1 MMNNNGYGPPPP
13 GGGGPPPPAVGGG
26 GGPPPPGGGGFGG
39 PSPPG
44 GGGFGGPPPPGGG
57 GGPGGGVANVGFGYG
72 GGGGPGGGGG
82 GPPGAPGMQNL
93 SSGMGGMSLNPGPQP
108 PNQPNSFQ
116 QPGPPPPGVQP
127 INTLQQPSNIPQ
139 QPGAAP
145 DQNDPTVQIPTQLF
159 QMTTDLLPS
168 TQSLAN
174 ATKIPL
180 GGVLRPFAS
189 PPPPTSTTASPSTTT
204 IPIIQPGSAGIIRCK
219 RCRTY
224 INPFATWFENGR
236 RWRCNI
242 CQQLNEVPSA
252 YFCHLDS
259 QNRRRDIDQRP
270 ELGHGV
276 VEWVAPSEY
285 MVRPPQAP
293 SYFFVIDVSQAAIAS
308 GMLGGVAA
316 AISKSLDDLPGGE
329 RTKVG
334 FITFDTSVHYYSL
347 KPGSSQAQ
355 MMVVG
360 DLNELFVPAPDH
372 LLTDLKDARMAVDHL
387 LENLPTM
394 FRERD
399 APADSCLGPAL
410 KAAFTITKGIGGR
423 MCIFQA
429 SPPSLG
435 EGAVRMRD
443 NPRILG
449 GPDEVTLLRPD
460 VSWYKETAL
469 EFSRAQIA
477 VDLYLFPNR
486 YVDCASMAELP
497 KLTAGF
503 LQGFPGFD
511 PRTDSDKLESIV
523 YRRLTQPTA
532 FEAVLRIRCTKG
544 MRISRFYGNF
554 HIRGTDLLALPNCNS
569 DSVYAFDLC
578 HDESPGGSPTNGGG
592 GASMTAN
599 SSVTIQ
605 SALLY
610 TTDDGERRIRVA
622 TQSLRLSS
630 RPAEVMASADAA
642 CITTLLAKQALGHG
656 LKTNLD
662 MARNRLIQVC
672 VETVRAAKDSSGGG
686 NGYGPPGS
694 APGGNPALSG
704 GGGDDTVAIPPNLR
718 LLPLYILSLLKHA
731 AIRGGTDVHPDE
743 RICARALLDSSY
755 VQETVEL
762 IHPRLF
768 AVHNL
773 EREPG
778 GVGLP
783 TSVTTVI
790 GEDGEEK
797 VVEENT
803 DDDDDGMGSVV
814 GRERIRLPR
823 PVGLSV
829 DSLSSDGIY
838 VLDNGVDVY
847 VWVGRASDPAATVAL
862 FGVESL
868 EHANMQQIRL
878 ITQGNDI
885 ATRLSTIIQ
894 ALHEDHE
901 LPGAPPV
908 SPKILI
914 VREGDA
920 GMESRFFWNLVE
932 DRAQFN
938 GGTYTYP
945 EFMQFVNNAQAGGMA
960 PGPGGM
966 PPGGMYQGAQG
977 GMPPGG
983 MPPGGIPPG
992 GMRPPNMQN
1001 RGGPPPP
1008 ASSYAPPPASNYVPP
1023 HPSPMGQP
1031 GDGRGGAPMPPA
1043 PSGGGMMPPAPS
1055 VMTRAPA
1062 PPGPPAGYGQPP
1074 APLAPPLGGFAPP
1087 AGYGQPL
1094 APVAPPSGGFAPSPP
1109 GGMTPGAPP
1118 PGGPPSSGGYGPPPP
1133 GVGRPHGMAPGAPPS
1148 GGGYGPPSSGGRP
1161 GPPGP
1166 PPNSGGYM
1174 QQQQQPQQQAP
1185 PPPHSGNYMPDP
1197 PTQYY

>member
-1 MMNNNGYGPPPP
+1 MNNNNGYGPPPP

-26 GGPPPPGGGGFGG
+26 FGGGGGPPP
-39 PSPPG
+39 PPG

-57 GGPGGGVANVGFGYG
+57 GGPGGVAPNVGFGYG
-72 GGGGPGGGGG
+72 GGGGPGG
-82 GPPGAPGMQNL
+82 PPGGVPGMQNL
-93 SSGMGGMSLNPGPQP
+93 SSGMGGMNLNPGSQP
-108 PNQPNSFQ
+108 A
-116 QPGPPPPGVQP
+116 PPPGVQP
-127 INTLQQPSNIPQ
+127 INTFQQPSNIPQ

-145 DQNDPTVQIPTQLF
+145 GAAPAPDQIDDPTVQIPTHLF
-159 QMTTDLLPS
+159 QMTTNLLPS
-168 TQSLAN
+168 SQSLAN

-189 PPPPTSTTASPSTTT
+189 PPPTTTSTKTQTS

-259 QNRRRDIDQRP
+259 QNRRRDIEQRP

-308 GMLGGVAA
+308 GMLGGVAS

-435 EGAVRMRD
+435 EGTVRMRD

-449 GPDEVTLLRPD
+449 GPDEVKLLRPD

-544 MRISRFYGNF
+544 MRINRFYGNF

-569 DSVYAFDLC
+569 DSVFAFDLC
-578 HDESPGGSPTNGGG
+578 HDETPGGSPTNGGG

-630 RPAEVMASADAA
+630 RPAEVMANADAA

-656 LKTNLD
+656 MKTNLD

-672 VETVRAAKDSSGGG
+672 VETVRAAKDSNGGGGG
-686 NGYGPPGS
+686 NGYGKPGS
-694 APGGNPALSG
+694 TPGGNPALTGG
-704 GGGDDTVAIPPNLR
+704 GGGDDTVAIPSNLR

-783 TSVTTVI
+783 TAVTTVI

-797 VVEENT
+797 VVEEDT
-803 DDDDDGMGSVV
+803 DDDDDEMGSVV

-847 VWVGRASDPAATVAL
+847 VWVGRASDPGATVAL

-868 EHANMQQIRL
+868 EHANMQQIQL
-878 ITQGNDI
+878 ITQGNDL
-885 ATRLSTIIQ
+885 ATRLSNLIQ

-901 LPGAPPV
+901 LPGAPPI

-945 EFMQFVNNAQAGGMA
+945 EFMQFVNNAQAGGMPPA
-960 PGPGGM
+960 GM
-966 PPGGMYQGAQG
+966 PPG

-983 MPPGGIPPG
+983 MPPGGMRAPPPG
-992 GMRPPNMQN
+992 ISSQAPGNQPHSGGYASQNMPN

-1008 ASSYAPPPASNYVPP
+1008 ASNYGGGPPPP
-1023 HPSPMGQP
+1023 
-1031 GDGRGGAPMPPA
+1031 GGAPMPPA
-1043 PSGGGMMPPAPS
+1043 PSGGGMMQPS
-1055 VMTRAPA
+1055 PQVMTRAPA

-1074 APLAPPLGGFAPP
+1074 APVAPPSGGFAPP
-1087 AGYGQPL
+1087 AGYGQPP

-1148 GGGYGPPSSGGRP
+1148 GGGYGPPPSGGRP

-1185 PPPHSGNYMPDP
+1185 PPNSGGYMQQQQQQPQQQAPPPPHSGNYMPTP